1 MKEFTFYY
9 DELDTLRIFQIR
21 TIEEGATC
29 YVEDLDDGISV
40 SKLTNTDEVMGIT
53 ILKASAKDKVKIEQH
68 VPESFSLAFNGAW
81 QTYIVDREWEKCLI

>member
-40 SKLTNTDEVMGIT
+40 SKLTNTDKVAGIT
-53 ILKASAKDKVKIEQH
+53 ISKASTKDKMKVEQYI
-68 VPESFSLAFNGAW
+68 PESFLIAFNGAW
-81 QTYIVDREWEKCLI
+81 QTYIVDKEWEKCLI